1 MLFLASLSNVHCSR
15 GLLTIGKRVFGLVQL
30 IGLSLVPK
38 PPARIN
44 AFKEFHRLKLQIYIQ
59 LPRNKTISRKVKAVK
74 ILLHEMS
81 WTEAKEYFTKN
92 DIAILP
98 VGSNEQHGPQN
109 PLGTDHLI
117 AKALAEEVAKRT
129 GIVCLQVVPFGV
141 SSHHK
146 QFWGTVYI
154 SPKTFKNYV
163 KETCLALNYYG
174 IRKIVIVNG
183 HGGNL
188 NALME
193 MARELREKGIFVS
206 VFQWWPAA
214 GKLLPNLFKPE
225 ERRHASAEETSVNL
239 ALHPHIVDMG
249 KAVDEEPRKH
259 IVQKEGITLPLD
271 TADYTDSG
279 VFGTS
284 TTASAEKGKKVL
296 EAVTSELVKHVNL
309 IKKTKIEDLM
319 RKPKV

>member
-1 MLFLASLSNVHCSR
+1 
-15 GLLTIGKRVFGLVQL
+15 
-30 IGLSLVPK
+30 
-38 PPARIN
+38 
-44 AFKEFHRLKLQIYIQ
+44 
-59 LPRNKTISRKVKAVK
+59 VKSVK

-81 WTEAKEYFTKN
+81 WIEAKEYFTKN

-117 AKALAEEVAKRT
+117 AKALAEEAAKRT
-129 GIVCLQVVPFGV
+129 EVVCLQVIAFGV

-174 IRKIVIVNG
+174 VRKVVVVNG

-188 NALME
+188 DALME
-193 MARELREKGIFVS
+193 LARELREKGIFVS
-206 VFQWWPAA
+206 VFQWWPVAS
-214 GKLLPNLFKPE
+214 KLLPDLFKPE
-225 ERRHASAEETSVNL
+225 GRRHASAEETSVNL
-239 ALHPHIVDMG
+239 ALYPQIVDMS
-249 KAVDEEPRKH
+249 KAANEEPRKH
-259 IVQKEGITLPLD
+259 TMQTEGITLPLD
-271 TADYTDSG
+271 TADYTVSG

-296 EAVTSELVKHVNL
+296 EVVISELVKHINL
-309 IKKTKIEDLM
+309 IKKTKIEDLTQ
-319 RKPKV
+319 KPKV